1 MKFLFSVLDTEGA
14 ASLRTNFPWGW
25 PELRGRSYSC
35 WVGDLKQNETQMPK
49 ATDRSKLSSILM
61 CYLSREL
68 GAPFSVL
75 ADSMERLGASNVA
88 TISVHTRIGA
98 RDLQEECVQSRC
110 GNLIFEAPLL
120 FSGLWE
126 LYKSILWPHYHP
138 TQQKPCLAHQ
148 SCSMCC
154 QHSSPPAAQ
163 SHVYQPM
170 RSIPMSPS
178 LGQCHKHS
186 WQLLWVPESSCAVA
200 AGCVWWAPAV
210 LLWSA
215 WGFSPISEQ
224 SCHQEH
230 VCPLQA

>member
-200 AGCVWWAPAV
+200 AGCGW
-210 LLWSA
+210 
-215 WGFSPISEQ
+215 
-224 SCHQEH
+224 
-230 VCPLQA
+230 